1 MPACRDARNGALRSV
16 KFRAAKNFSMEQQF
30 MEQQFMEQQFMEQQ
44 QEERR
49 REFVR
54 CPSLRMAARGESK
67 RVRQGHLPCAAV
79 IPV

>member
-1 MPACRDARNGALRSV
+1 V

-79 IPV
+79 IPM

>member
-79 IPV
+79 IPM

>member
-44 QEERR
+44 PEARR

-79 IPV
+79 IPM

>member
-16 KFRAAKNFSMEQQF
+16 KFRAAKNFS

-79 IPV
+79 IPM